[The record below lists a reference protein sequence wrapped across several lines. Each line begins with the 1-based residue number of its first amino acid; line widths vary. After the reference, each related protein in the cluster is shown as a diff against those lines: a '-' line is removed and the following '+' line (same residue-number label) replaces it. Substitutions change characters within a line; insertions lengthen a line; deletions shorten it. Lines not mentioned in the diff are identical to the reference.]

1 MRHQRIPPF
10 SKEQLKKHPK
20 RETPD
25 ADGAGFTVVKRHC
38 RGPGGGLAPRAGVQG
53 GGATLAAGGI
63 PPNLPKENAMNE
75 IQQLCDEA
83 AGTNKVLQGNIA
95 FAVGCVRAGI
105 HAADGY
111 PGTPSTEAIDKGLSQ
126 AQDRI
131 TVGWS
136 VNEAVA
142 VSVGVGHAMA
152 GRDCVVTM
160 KIPGLYQACDA
171 FTSVSCYMQPKGAL
185 IYYIASD
192 FTPSSTQHVID
203 PRYLFKS
210 CFVPVFEPRTHQE
223 MHEAAGLAA
232 DISRTHRT
240 PVVILAAGSSA
251 TAKGWSNSPNSIRAR
266 SPKSARSRSSTPC
279 PAWHASPT
287 IPSWRNVCPDSSAWS
302 RNRPSTSTIRERD
315 GAG

>member
-1 MRHQRIPPF
+1 
-10 SKEQLKKHPK
+10 
-20 RETPD
+20 
-25 ADGAGFTVVKRHC
+25 
-38 RGPGGGLAPRAGVQG
+38 
-53 GGATLAAGGI
+53 
-63 PPNLPKENAMNE
+63 MNE

-171 FTSVSCYMQPKGAL
+171 FTSVSCYMQPKGAHL
-185 IYYIASD
+185 
-192 FTPSSTQHVID
+192 
-203 PRYLFKS
+203 L
-210 CFVPVFEPRTHQE
+210 
-223 MHEAAGLAA
+223 
-232 DISRTHRT
+232 HRQRLY
-240 PVVILAAGSSA
+240 PKLH
-251 TAKGWSNSPNSIRAR
+251 TARHR
-266 SPKSARSRSSTPC
+266 SPLPLQELLRTR
-279 PAWHASPT
+279 
-287 IPSWRNVCPDSSAWS
+287 V
-302 RNRPSTSTIRERD
+302 
-315 GAG
+315 

>member
-38 RGPGGGLAPRAGVQG
+38 RGPGAARPRQGVKG
-53 GGATLAAGGI
+53 AAATLAAGGI

-152 GRDCVVTM
+152 G
-160 KIPGLYQACDA
+160 
-171 FTSVSCYMQPKGAL
+171 
-185 IYYIASD
+185 
-192 FTPSSTQHVID
+192 
-203 PRYLFKS
+203 
-210 CFVPVFEPRTHQE
+210 
-223 MHEAAGLAA
+223 
-232 DISRTHRT
+232 
-240 PVVILAAGSSA
+240 A
-251 TAKGWSNSPNSIRAR
+251 TASSP
-266 SPKSARSRSSTPC
+266 
-279 PAWHASPT
+279 
-287 IPSWRNVCPDSSAWS
+287 
-302 RNRPSTSTIRERD
+302 
-315 GAG
+315 

>member
-1 MRHQRIPPF
+1 
-10 SKEQLKKHPK
+10 
-20 RETPD
+20 
-25 ADGAGFTVVKRHC
+25 
-38 RGPGGGLAPRAGVQG
+38 
-53 GGATLAAGGI
+53 
-63 PPNLPKENAMNE
+63 MNE

-171 FTSVSCYMQPKGAL
+171 FTSVS
-185 IYYIASD
+185 
-192 FTPSSTQHVID
+192 
-203 PRYLFKS
+203 
-210 CFVPVFEPRTHQE
+210 
-223 MHEAAGLAA
+223 
-232 DISRTHRT
+232 
-240 PVVILAAGSSA
+240 
-251 TAKGWSNSPNSIRAR
+251 
-266 SPKSARSRSSTPC
+266 
-279 PAWHASPT
+279 
-287 IPSWRNVCPDSSAWS
+287 
-302 RNRPSTSTIRERD
+302 
-315 GAG
+315 

>member
-1 MRHQRIPPF
+1 
-10 SKEQLKKHPK
+10 
-20 RETPD
+20 
-25 ADGAGFTVVKRHC
+25 
-38 RGPGGGLAPRAGVQG
+38 
-53 GGATLAAGGI
+53 
-63 PPNLPKENAMNE
+63 MNE

-223 MHEAAGLAA
+223 MPCLLRQTR
-232 DISRTHRT
+232 IKYSLYTH
-240 PVVILAAGSSA
+240 
-251 TAKGWSNSPNSIRAR
+251 
-266 SPKSARSRSSTPC
+266 
-279 PAWHASPT
+279 
-287 IPSWRNVCPDSSAWS
+287 
-302 RNRPSTSTIRERD
+302 
-315 GAG
+315 

>member
-25 ADGAGFTVVKRHC
+25 ADGAGFTVVKRAL
-38 RGPGGGLAPRAGVQG
+38 PGSGGRLAPRAGGQG
-53 GGATLAAGGI
+53 GGSHPCRRRHPSQPSKGKRHERNPATVRRGRR
-63 PPNLPKENAMNE
+63 
-75 IQQLCDEA
+75 
-83 AGTNKVLQGNIA
+83 TNKVLQGNIA

-152 GRDCVVTM
+152 G
-160 KIPGLYQACDA
+160 
-171 FTSVSCYMQPKGAL
+171 
-185 IYYIASD
+185 
-192 FTPSSTQHVID
+192 
-203 PRYLFKS
+203 
-210 CFVPVFEPRTHQE
+210 
-223 MHEAAGLAA
+223 
-232 DISRTHRT
+232 
-240 PVVILAAGSSA
+240 A
-251 TAKGWSNSPNSIRAR
+251 TASSP
-266 SPKSARSRSSTPC
+266 
-279 PAWHASPT
+279 
-287 IPSWRNVCPDSSAWS
+287 
-302 RNRPSTSTIRERD
+302 
-315 GAG
+315 